1 MWNINFTKQNKHKR
15 DIYKPKRLRYN
26 NCMEKIEFKKDEESY
41 SSSKGRYLKYFFEKE
56 TSGLFQIG
64 ETDDY
69 FYFTI
74 MLRDGYLKNEFKL
87 TINEQDVLYEYFSTF
102 LKGFSYIEVMEEG
115 TPEKKSITFIKNENN
130 IEIIFKLTEE
140 EKVFYSIELAN
151 LRRLGD
157 TRFAK
162 LVPTKNMSEQEFY
175 EMESTFRYKFK
186 TRIHQMLDELENKY
200 KTNKETLV

>member
-1 MWNINFTKQNKHKR
+1 
-15 DIYKPKRLRYN
+15 
-26 NCMEKIEFKKDEESY
+26 MEKIEFKKDEETY

-74 MLRDGYLKNEFKL
+74 MLREGYLKDEFKL
-87 TINEQDVLYEYFSTF
+87 TINEKDELFDHFSTF
-102 LKGFSYIEVMEEG
+102 LKGFSCIEVMEEG
-115 TPEKKSITFIKNENN
+115 TPEKKSVAFVKNENN
-130 IEIIFKLTEE
+130 IEIIFNLTEE

-162 LVPTKNMSEQEFY
+162 LVPTKSMTEQEFY

-186 TRIHQMLDELENKY
+186 TRIHQMLDELEIKY
-200 KTNKETLV
+200 NTNKENLA